1 MRQRLALFPL
11 YLSGLLWLVATFSYV
26 LRPDALALL
35 TMAPAW
41 LWLLPGLLL
50 AGIRLRRKPVA
61 LLWLLWASFVL
72 GYVDELR
79 PLFHPTAWLHQPQ
92 LYRKP
97 PDVFRV
103 VSLNCAGGDPQAA
116 LEVASWKPDLVLL
129 QEAPTETYVRA
140 LAERLY
146 GNPNNCAIGLDT
158 AILGRGLTPVATLP
172 ELRRYAFARMKIDSQ
187 QVFVSSVRL
196 APSSLTM
203 DFGVQTASRKS
214 RRAELEEILRFVPS
228 SEPMLLGGD
237 MNVPARDGALS
248 PLKERQLYD
257 VFVPAGVGWGNTVEN
272 SLPIHRIDQLYSS
285 ASGLRPLAIIAVPS
299 QRSDHRML
307 VADFRLL

>member
-1 MRQRLALFPL
+1 MRKRLGLLA
-11 YLSGLLWLVATFSYV
+11 YSLSGLLWLVAAFSYA

-50 AGIRLRRKPVA
+50 AGIRLRRKPVV

-79 PLFHPTAWLHQPQ
+79 PLFHPTAWRHQPQ

-103 VSLNCAGGDPQAA
+103 VSLNCVGGDPQAA
-116 LEVASWKPDLVLL
+116 LEVSPWKPDLVLL
-129 QEAPTETYVRA
+129 QETPSEPHIRA

-146 GNPNNCAIGLDT
+146 GSSDACTIGLDT

-172 ELRRYAFARMKIDSQ
+172 ELRRYAFARMKIGSQ

-196 APSSLTM
+196 APSPLTM
-203 DFGVQTASRKS
+203 DFSVQTASRKS
-214 RRAELEEILRFVPS
+214 RRGELEEILRFVPL
-228 SEPMLLGGD
+228 SEPVLLGGD
-237 MNVPARDGALS
+237 MNVPAGDGALS

-285 ASGLRPLAIIAVPS
+285 ASRLRPLAIIAVPS
-299 QRSDHRML
+299 QHSDHRML
-307 VADFRLL
+307 VADFRLP